1 MEGKV
6 PDDIKNKD
14 ITEEED
20 NEDVTWLL
28 THVTTVTR
36 DELSHFWWHLE
47 PVTDYGMPS
56 SCLCHAGWENYES
69 TESENHDHCP
79 GLSLAAVSSNNT
91 SSSDKTKYSNKH
103 EDIFSFYSDVGFNCV
118 SKFNSS
124 KLFSPGKHSFCIS
137 RERLIADCFNLF
149 SSHLISASQRKWQQ
163 LPIQASESNSG
174 SPVNELSL
182 VKTVSSRETFC

>member
-1 MEGKV
+1 MG
-6 PDDIKNKD
+6 
-14 ITEEED
+14 
-20 NEDVTWLL
+20 
-28 THVTTVTR
+28 
-36 DELSHFWWHLE
+36 
-47 PVTDYGMPS
+47 
-56 SCLCHAGWENYES
+56 
-69 TESENHDHCP
+69 ESENHGDCP

-91 SSSDKTKYSNKH
+91 GSSDKTKYSNKH

-124 KLFSPGKHSFCIS
+124 KLFSP
-137 RERLIADCFNLF
+137 
-149 SSHLISASQRKWQQ
+149 ASQRKWQQ